1 MFATRSEHSI
11 ERMDFYLHFSFF
23 LGGERGGPVLKFRG
37 ECAVVI
43 VILPLLLS
51 ACCIAFPSSAFVHPL
66 YHLSRTCE
74 WLAAAGLQT
83 TDALKP
89 QCVQEQD
96 QNLLGG
102 FFGGVTDGLGA
113 LGSTVMGSPPPM
125 AASSQD
131 SAAKAPAAP

>member
-1 MFATRSEHSI
+1 MVATRSAHSI

-43 VILPLLLS
+43 LPLLLS

-66 YHLSRTCE
+66 YHFSRTCE

-83 TDALKP
+83 TAALKP

-125 AASSQD
+125 AASGQD
-131 SAAKAPAAP
+131 RAAKAPAAP

>member
-1 MFATRSEHSI
+1 MVATRNAHSI
-11 ERMDFYLHFSFF
+11 ERMDSYLHPS
-23 LGGERGGPVLKFRG
+23 LIWRVVRGRPALKFRG

-43 VILPLLLS
+43 SLCCFLPIAMHFRPLHLCIPFTTYRGLT
-51 ACCIAFPSSAFVHPL
+51 ACGL
-66 YHLSRTCE
+66 RTRS
-74 WLAAAGLQT
+74 
-83 TDALKP
+83 ALKP

-125 AASSQD
+125 AASGQD
-131 SAAKAPAAP
+131 RAAKAPAAP